1 MITVERL
8 IAAGLS
14 PTAAKTFAVPLQAAC
29 ERYAILTPNRIGGLI
44 GQLMIES
51 AGFTR
56 LEENL
61 FSTTSARLRAVWP
74 SRFGPGKHDPALYV
88 RNPQRLANLVYAGK
102 IGNGDVLSGDGW
114 RYRGRGLKQLT
125 GRGNYEEARVRIGV
139 DYVGQP
145 DLVAQPQHAALTAAW
160 FFARHS
166 CNPLA
171 DEGQWDAITRKVNG
185 PAMLQASQRRAA
197 TLKAVRAF
205 R

>member
-1 MITVERL
+1 MVTVERL

-29 ERYAILTPNRIGGLI
+29 ERYNIQTPNRLGGLV

-51 AGFTR
+51 QGFTR

-61 FSTTSARLRAVWP
+61 FYTTPARIAAVWP
-74 SRFGPGKHDPALYV
+74 SRFKSAAEAAPFA
-88 RNPQRLANLVYAGK
+88 RNPQRLANRVYAGK
-102 IGNGDVLSGDGW
+102 IGNGDEASGDGW

-125 GRGNYEEARVRIGV
+125 GRGNYDEARVRIGV
-139 DYVGQP
+139 DYVARP
-145 DLVAQPQHAALTAAW
+145 EIVAEPVHAALTAAW